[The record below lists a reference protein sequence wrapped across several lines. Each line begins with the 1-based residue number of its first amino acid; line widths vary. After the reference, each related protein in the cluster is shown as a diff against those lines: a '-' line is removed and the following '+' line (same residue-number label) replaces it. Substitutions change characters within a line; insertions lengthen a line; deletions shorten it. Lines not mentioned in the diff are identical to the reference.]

1 MKRLI
6 LLTTAVVILC
16 STDARAAA
24 RAAGDG
30 TIVDQTPC
38 APDPA
43 RTYERYLAAAHGAEQ
58 PGGPELLT
66 RAQFEHRVQ
75 YARFECHR
83 IRYVSDGLEVVG
95 YIWKPK
101 HAGGTKM
108 PLVIFN
114 RGGNR
119 ERSKLT
125 PWMAD
130 GFYDFVSAGFVVIAS
145 QYRGVD
151 GGEGKEE
158 YGGSDVKDVL
168 NLFPLAR
175 GLGYIDMENV
185 FMFGNSR
192 GGMMTYLAL
201 KAGAPVR
208 AAAVSAGVANV
219 VGNAT
224 DHPELVETIYKQ
236 LIPDFERRADEAM
249 RERSAVYWPERINV
263 PLLLMHGASDQQVS
277 ATRTLE
283 LAQKLQTLGKPYE
296 LIVYAGDDHGISR
309 NRTDRDRR
317 VLAWF
322 KRHMHPAAAR

>member
-1 MKRLI
+1 MKRIGMLAVAVLI
-6 LLTTAVVILC
+6 FC
-16 STDARAAA
+16 SSEMHALGSAE
-24 RAAGDG
+24 DG
-30 TIVDQTPC
+30 TLVDQTRC
-38 APDPA
+38 APDSA
-43 RTYERYLAAAHGAEQ
+43 RTYDQYLMAARQRGQVGA
-58 PGGPELLT
+58 PELT
-66 RAQFEHRVQ
+66 RAQFEHRVT
-75 YARFECHR
+75 YAGFECHR
-83 IRYVSDGLEVVG
+83 IRYVSDGLKVVG

-101 HAGGTKM
+101 HTGGTKM

-151 GGEGKEE
+151 GGEGKEQ
-158 YGGSDVKDVL
+158 YGGADVQDVL
-168 NLFPLAR
+168 NLLPLAR
-175 GLGYIDMENV
+175 TLGYVDMENV

-208 AAAVSAGVANV
+208 AAAVTGGLANLI
-219 VGNAT
+219 GNAT
-224 DHPELVETIYKQ
+224 DHPELVETVYKQ
-236 LIPDFERRADEAM
+236 LIPDFDTRPDEAM
-249 RERSAVYWPERINV
+249 RERSVVYWAERVNV
-263 PLLLMHGASDQQVS
+263 PLLLIHGGADQQI
-277 ATRTLE
+277 AAARTLE
-283 LAQKLQTLGKPYE
+283 LAQKLQALGKPYE

-309 NRTDRDRR
+309 NKAERDQR

-322 KRHMHPAAAR
+322 KRHMATDAVR